1 MTFNQSAIRSR
12 TFRLRKMRALRAKPP
27 TVGELMKQ
35 FKSRVAISSKM
46 PESGI
51 KVSVEFK

>member
-46 PESGI
+46 PEAGI
-51 KVSVEFK
+51 KVSVEF